1 MYGRVVGMG
10 PHCHIQ
16 SETDIKRRRRREEAR
31 KDKKID
37 TESQKEKCMLMQ
49 RGRQSDPGENTE

>member
-1 MYGRVVGMG
+1 MG

-31 KDKKID
+31 KDKQID
-37 TESQKEKCMLMQ
+37 KESQKEKCMLMQ
-49 RGRQSDPGENTE
+49 RGRQSDPGEQRILNDL